1 MWTDTDK
8 ARDAAHQRRR
18 WFGGLVLIALG
29 SLLLMDRMN
38 IMDNQL
44 LWHFWPALIAIAGLS
59 RMVGATRPDDLVR
72 GLMTVL
78 VAFWVYA
85 CLEHLWGWSF
95 RTTWPL
101 VLIGFGLTR
110 ILEGLAWSGRRAAI
124 DNTAATNTSAQG
136 SERTP
141 S

>member
-1 MWTDTDK
+1 MWTDTQPAHEA
-8 ARDAAHQRRR
+8 ARQRKR

-29 SLLLMDRMN
+29 SALLMDRMGVLE
-38 IMDNQL
+38 NQL
-44 LWHFWPALIAIAGLS
+44 LWHFWPALIAIAGLA
-59 RMVGATRPDDLVR
+59 RMVGATHPDELVR
-72 GLMTVL
+72 GLMTVG

-101 VLIGFGLTR
+101 VLIGFGLSR
-110 ILEGLAWSGRRAAI
+110 ILEGLAWSSWRAAQPP
-124 DNTAATNTSAQG
+124 ATPG
-136 SERTP
+136 HERTP